1 MTKHPEMTH
10 SSSFLGCI
18 KPIGLRFFKVAFCDL
33 EVCSS
38 AKCDMYQVLVRVT
51 PTACWL
57 SAPEL

>member
-33 EVCSS
+33 EACSS
-38 AKCDMYQVLVRVT
+38 VEIWNR
-51 PTACWL
+51 PHFN
-57 SAPEL
+57 SI